1 MLFLVRILKADN
13 SGPLNSSSYSGAGF
27 HLYINWIVDSAA
39 WLVTQEAL
47 YWCEARCSELPW
59 FLGSL
64 RAQPTQP
71 EQVGSNFI
79 AVSGES

>member
-1 MLFLVRILKADN
+1 MLFLVRILKAGN

-47 YWCEARCSELPW
+47 YGCEARCSELPW